1 MALQLPA
8 LVTVNWLLSEAVRVF
23 YSRPFVPGLCL
34 GSHL

>member
-8 LVTVNWLLSEAVRVF
+8 LVTVNWPLSEAVRVF
-23 YSRPFVPGLCL
+23 YGRLFVPGLCL